1 MLLCGVYLMSTFLSV
16 KSACGRSSASVDI
29 YDLDL
34 NPHGVICCGECE
46 SIILSREAWLN
57 D

>member
-1 MLLCGVYLMSTFLSV
+1 MSTFLSV